1 MQIAERQLKFVI
13 IDDDEIDRAVV
24 ETEAAKFS
32 FLEKMTLAIPVIT
45 ATNSSALVCRIPN
58 MNRWK
63 ISWIGK
69 NWNLNE
75 ISLWISGLCFAKNN
89 LDERPLFLEKK

>member
-1 MQIAERQLKFVI
+1 M
-13 IDDDEIDRAVV
+13 VV
-24 ETEAAKFS
+24 LTIPTGYTRIFS

-63 ISWIGK
+63 IS
-69 NWNLNE
+69 
-75 ISLWISGLCFAKNN
+75 
-89 LDERPLFLEKK
+89 